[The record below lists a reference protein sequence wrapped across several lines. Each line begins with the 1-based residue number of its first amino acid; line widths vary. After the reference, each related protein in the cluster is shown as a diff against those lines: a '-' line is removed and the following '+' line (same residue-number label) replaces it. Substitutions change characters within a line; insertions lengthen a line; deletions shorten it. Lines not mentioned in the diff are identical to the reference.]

1 MAEDVAKRNPAWTRD
16 ELILALDCYFNYTP
30 SIPDK
35 QSKEI
40 ADLSGLLNALASKF
54 SGDKHETFR
63 NKNGVYMK
71 LMNFRRFDPN
81 SNGKG
86 LERGGKQEEVVWN
99 LYADHKDELAKAA
112 NAIRQHV
119 SVDLLEVASSGI
131 DDEFQEAD
139 EGRILT
145 RVHTSRER
153 SGKIVEKKK
162 SLFFKEHG
170 ATFCEACGFDF
181 ERHYGSRGSGFVEC
195 HHTKPVSELLP
206 NEKTKLADLVL
217 LCSNCHRMVH
227 RRKPWLSLDE
237 LKSLIKEH

>member
-1 MAEDVAKRNPAWTRD
+1 MTEEVAKRNPAWTRD
-16 ELILALDCYFNYTP
+16 ELILALDFYFKYTP

-35 QSKEI
+35 QSEKI
-40 ADLSGLLNALASKF
+40 AELSDLLNGLASKI

-99 LYADHKDELAKAA
+99 LYANHRDELAKAA

-119 SVDLLEVASSGI
+119 SFNFPDVSAEVD
-131 DDEFQEAD
+131 DDFREAD

-153 SGKIVEKKK
+153 SRKIVEKKK
-162 SLFFKEHG
+162 SLFFKKHG

-181 ERHYGSRGSGFVEC
+181 ERYYGSRGSGFIEC

-206 NEKTKLADLVL
+206 DEKTKLDDLVL

-227 RRKPWLSLDE
+227 RSKPWLSIDE
-237 LKSLIKEH
+237 LKRLIKEH

>member
-1 MAEDVAKRNPAWTRD
+1 MTEDVRKRNPAWTRD
-16 ELILALDCYFNYTP
+16 ELILALDFYLRYTP

-35 QSKEI
+35 QSTEI
-40 ADLSGLLNALASKF
+40 ADLSGVLNTLASEI
-54 SGDKHETFR
+54 STDKHETFR

-81 SNGKG
+81 SEGKG

-99 LYADHKDELAKAA
+99 LYANQRGELAKAA

-119 SVDLLEVASSGI
+119 SVNISEVAAPWV
-131 DDEFQEAD
+131 DNDFQEAD

-153 SGKIVEKKK
+153 SRKIVEKKK
-162 SLFFKEHG
+162 SSFFKEHG

-181 ERHYGSRGSGFVEC
+181 ERRYGSRGTGFIEC
-195 HHTKPVSELLP
+195 HHIKPVSELLP
-206 NEKTKLADLVL
+206 GEKTKLDDLVL

-227 RRKPWLSLDE
+227 RSKPWLSLED
-237 LKSLIKEH
+237 LKSIIKEH

>member
-16 ELILALDCYFNYTP
+16 ELILALDFYFNYTP

-35 QSKEI
+35 QSQEI

-112 NAIRQHV
+112 NAIRNHV
-119 SVDLLEVASSGI
+119 SVDLSEVPEAM
-131 DDEFQEAD
+131 DDDFQEAD

-153 SGKIVEKKK
+153 NRKIVEKKK
-162 SLFFKEHG
+162 SSFLKQHD
-170 ATFCEACGFDF
+170 TVFCEVCGFNF
-181 ERHYGSRGSGFVEC
+181 QQSYGSRGDGFIEC
-195 HHTKPVSELLP
+195 HHRKPLFELDEETETTLDD
-206 NEKTKLADLVL
+206 LALV
-217 LCSNCHRMVH
+217 CSNCHRMLH
-227 RRKPWLSLDE
+227 RDLDTLSVE
-237 LKSLIKEH
+237 TLKENINKR